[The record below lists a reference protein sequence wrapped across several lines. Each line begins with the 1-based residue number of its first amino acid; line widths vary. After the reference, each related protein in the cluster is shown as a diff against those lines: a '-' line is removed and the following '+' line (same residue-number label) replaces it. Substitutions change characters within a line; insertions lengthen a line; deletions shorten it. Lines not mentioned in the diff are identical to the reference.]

1 MGQANFSLE
10 YIPLWQGGRCV
21 ERNKRKNLLEKT
33 AKAFDLPGDVLAG
46 MTCVKLVGREEL
58 YLQNHRG
65 ILAYGEEEILISGG
79 RLMIRVRGDGLR
91 LRSMTPSDLVIT
103 GTISAVE
110 LE

>member
-1 MGQANFSLE
+1 MIKHRTYRTVSGD
-10 YIPLWQGGRCV
+10 C
-21 ERNKRKNLLEKT
+21 KRI
-33 AKAFDLPGDVLAG
+33 
-46 MTCVKLVGREEL
+46 
-58 YLQNHRG
+58 Y
-65 ILAYGEEEILISGG
+65 ILAYREEEILISGG

>member
-1 MGQANFSLE
+1 M
-10 YIPLWQGGRCV
+10 

-79 RLMIRVRGDGLR
+79 RMMIRVRGDGLR

-103 GTISAVE
+103 GTIAAVE